1 MIDLNDIDDTDF
13 FEFMDELRALAIE
26 IYPTPERMFIMKY
39 YDVMYEN
46 ELRPGIDIMVVPENS
61 TMYKHRSLIPRE
73 VRSRIRFS
81 DTMKAGTFLAMRAQ

>member
-39 YDVMYEN
+39 YDVMYDSD
-46 ELRPGIDIMVVPENS
+46 LRPGIDIMIVPENS
-61 TMYKHRSLIPRE
+61 TMYKHRNLIPRE